1 VPGVADKIAASCAVT
16 PTTIYRNIRTGE
28 PTP

>member
-1 VPGVADKIAASCAVT
+1 VADKIAASCAVT